1 MNMTDYHTIIV
12 HHAIKDGEGPPLFS
26 SEEGEILPETETKNN
41 FQKIDLEI
49 FFTASDPVFPLFGGG
64 GPLRI
69 GSD

>member
-12 HHAIKDGEGPPLFS
+12 HHTIKNGEALFS
-26 SEEGEILPETETKNN
+26 IGGKEGEILSETKNN

-49 FFTASDPVFPLFGGG
+49 FLTASDPVFPLFGGG